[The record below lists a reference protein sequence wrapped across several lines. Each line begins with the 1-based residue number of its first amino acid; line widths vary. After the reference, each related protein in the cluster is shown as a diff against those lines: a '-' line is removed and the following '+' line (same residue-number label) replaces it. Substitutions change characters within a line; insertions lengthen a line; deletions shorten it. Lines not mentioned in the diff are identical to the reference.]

1 MTSSKPKVAFL
12 AGPMYGRTAGP
23 RFIEGAP
30 DDIEAFIIDYALSDQ
45 EKIDLCKDV
54 EALMLLS
61 EPYDFEFL
69 RSCPSIKLIQS
80 FSAGNDLLDL
90 RKIGRNRDTGGQ
102 QRRLKRHHRCR
113 AHHRADGIDMPKHD
127 EHVEQHHGG
136 AQVAVGGDAPRQHGN
151 HRQDGWSGGSGTHRR
166 QRGQT
171 APGLLTWTQSSTTWQ
186 KCPPSV
192 RRSCRPVQ
200 SRSTKCFR
208 LSDIVS
214 LHVPLS
220 SKTRKL
226 VGARELGMMKPSAY
240 LINTCRGGVVDEQAL
255 YETLKEGKI
264 AGAGLDVLEEEP
276 TPPRQPPVRPAQRHH
291 HPPFGRGQQG
301 EFSTQR
307 GLLLRER
314 QALPGRRTTGVPDN
328 LGGLVQPASD
338 RTLRESS

>member
-90 RKIGRNRDTGGQ
+90 RKLAEIG
-102 QRRLKRHHRCR
+102 
-113 AHHRADGIDMPKHD
+113 IP
-127 EHVEQHHGG
+127 
-136 AQVAVGGDAPRQHGN
+136 VASN
-151 HRQDGWSGGSGTHRR
+151 GGSNAITVAEH
-166 QRGQT
+166 T
-171 APGLLTWTQSSTTWQ
+171 IGLMVSICRNMMSMWNSTTVERKW
-186 KCPPSV
+186 
-192 RRSCRPVQ
+192 RSAVTPRVNMEITGKTVGLVGLGPIGGNVARLLRGFDVDTIFYDVAEVSADRQAQLQARPVA
-200 SRSTKCFR
+200 FDEVFL

-220 SKTRKL
+220 SRTRKL

-276 TPPRQPPVRPAQRHH
+276 TPPDNPL
-291 HPPFGRGQQG
+291 FD
-301 EFSTQR
+301 
-307 GLLLRER
+307 
-314 QALPGRRTTGVPDN
+314 LPNVIITPHSAAG
-328 LGGLVQPASD
+328 S
-338 RTLRESS
+338 RESSARSVAFCYGNVKRSLAGEQPESLITSVD

>member
-12 AGPMYGRTAGP
+12 AGPMYGRMAGP
-23 RFIEGAP
+23 RFIQGAP

-90 RKIGRNRDTGGQ
+90 RKLGEIG
-102 QRRLKRHHRCR
+102 
-113 AHHRADGIDMPKHD
+113 IP
-127 EHVEQHHGG
+127 
-136 AQVAVGGDAPRQHGN
+136 VASN
-151 HRQDGWSGGSGTHRR
+151 GGSNAITVAEH
-166 QRGQT
+166 T
-171 APGLLTWTQSSTTWQ
+171 IGLMVAIVRNMMSMWNSTTVERKW
-186 KCPPSV
+186 
-192 RRSCRPVQ
+192 RSAVTPRTNMEITGKTVGLVGLGPIGGNVARLLRGFDVDTIFYDVAEVSAERQAQLQARPVAFDEV
-200 SRSTKCFR
+200 FR
-208 LSDIVS
+208 LADIVS

-220 SKTRKL
+220 SRTRKL

-255 YETLKEGKI
+255 YETLKDGRI

-276 TPPRQPPVRPAQRHH
+276 TPPDNPL
-291 HPPFGRGQQG
+291 FD
-301 EFSTQR
+301 
-307 GLLLRER
+307 
-314 QALPGRRTTGVPDN
+314 LPNVIITPHSAAG
-328 LGGLVQPASD
+328 S
-338 RTLRESS
+338 RESSARSVEFCYGNVKRALAGEQPESLITSFD